1 MVFDFQSSVMLGAM
15 FAYPDYPYAAQA
27 IVPPNETNIIT
38 GSNSGGAVS
47 IGGSLNP
54 GADGT

>member
-1 MVFDFQSSVMLGAM
+1 MIFDFQSAVMLGAM

-27 IVPPNETNIIT
+27 VVPANETNIIV
-38 GSNSGGAVS
+38 GSNSGGALS

-54 GADGT
+54 GPDS